1 MGRGH
6 AVGYLSPCTE
16 QINPSG
22 IDGRAALG
30 VDVHADAF

>member
-16 QINPSG
+16 QIYPSG